1 LEEKRK
7 DWIYK
12 GKRGL
17 YRSFAVLMLLALLA
31 GTQVRATESG
41 EKVISTG
48 GADSGSSGSNGTGD
62 TGDSSGSSGTSGSS
76 GGGTGSTS
84 RPKIDT
90 TALEQK
96 RKELLDKIDDIKDSI
111 DSVKDRI
118 SELEQSKSN
127 LQSYINKLDAEA
139 KSLGEEIRKVEEE
152 ISQKKADIEE
162 TQKELEAAQETA
174 DQQYESMKVRIQYM
188 YENSGFSYLE
198 MILTARSISDILN
211 KVDYIAQINEYDRN
225 MLDEYI
231 AIKESI
237 AQYKVQLEQEEE
249 ELEALSEGL
258 QEQKEAVDLLIS
270 AKTKEIANY
279 QSLINE
285 ASADAAD
292 YEKQLLAQEK
302 ALEQAEAAIAAAA
315 AANANAGDGDGGASG
330 LIWPCPASRRI
341 TSGFGPRNA
350 PVAGASTY
358 HKGIDIGAGTGS
370 AIVAASSGVVTT
382 AAYSGSAGNYIVIS
396 HGGGLST
403 VYMHC
408 SALYVSSGQQVN
420 KGDTIAAV
428 GSTGYSTAPHLHFG
442 VIKNGTYVNPLG
454 YVG

>member
-1 LEEKRK
+1 MKGIRDRK
-7 DWIYK
+7 HWKDK
-12 GKRGL
+12 GTAALHRG
-17 YRSFAVLMLLALLA
+17 FALTMMLVLLAA
-31 GTQVRATESG
+31 GSRVWATESG
-41 EKVISTG
+41 AQEGTISTEG
-48 GADSGSSGSNGTGD
+48 GTESNGTG
-62 TGDSSGSSGTSGSS
+62 SSTK
-76 GGGTGSTS
+76 T
-84 RPKIDT
+84 KIDT
-90 TALEQK
+90 SALEQR
-96 RKELLDKIDDIKDSI
+96 RKELLNQIDDIKDSI

-139 KSLGEEIRKVEEE
+139 KSLGEEIKGVEED
-152 ISQKKADIEE
+152 ITQKKAEIEE
-162 TQKELEAAQETA
+162 TQRELEAAQATA
-174 DQQYESMKVRIQYM
+174 DQQYESMKIRIQYM

-198 MILTARSISDILN
+198 MFLTARNLSDILN
-211 KVDYIAQINEYDRN
+211 NFDYVSQINQYDRN

-231 AIKESI
+231 SITESV
-237 AQYKVQLEQEEE
+237 AEYKVELEREEE
-249 ELEALSEGL
+249 ELEALSQGL
-258 QEQKEAVDLLIS
+258 KEQKEAVDLLIS
-270 AKTKEIANY
+270 TKTREIASY

-315 AANANAGDGDGGASG
+315 AANASMNDGDGGASG
-330 LIWPCPASRRI
+330 FLWPCPSSRRI
-341 TSGFGPRNA
+341 TSGFGPRSA
-350 PVAGASTY
+350 PVAGASTN
-358 HKGIDIGAGTGS
+358 HKGIDIAAGAGS

-408 SALYVSSGQQVN
+408 SALYVTSGQQVN
-420 KGDTIAAV
+420 KGDTIGAV
-428 GSTGYSTAPHLHFG
+428 GSTGYSTGPHLHFG
-442 VIKNGTYVNPLG
+442 VIKNGVYVNPSG